1 MSTDE
6 STEIDVKK
14 GVKTTV
20 SLKNLALLDV
30 QLLTRPWVFT
40 EKIERTNVDLN
51 YLLFNIDSDLIC
63 QSQSEL
69 STSSFRKCLLHFHI
83 RNFQDKNLSINEFIF
98 SYSWWMIKSG
108 S

>member
-30 QLLTRPWVFT
+30 QLLIRPWVFI

-69 STSSFRKCLLHFHI
+69 LTSSFRKCLLHFHI

-98 SYSWWMIKSG
+98 SYSWWMIKSE